1 MRTVRTGV
9 WLFPA
14 APAADLVAAAVRAEA
29 AGLDEF
35 WLGDEG
41 PAREPFAVL
50 AAAATVTRRITLAI
64 GITNPYVRVPALAAT
79 TALTIA
85 ELAGGAERVVLGLG
99 AGGSLSLEPFG
110 LEARQPLRRVREAL
124 GTMRAVCAG
133 EAGDGYQPAEHG
145 LHGHLALYV
154 GARGERLNR
163 LASAQ
168 ADGAFVAGLPPFR
181 YAEVLE
187 WCRSV
192 RPIEIAL
199 YPSVAFSE
207 EEVEDS
213 RPQMLWALAD
223 APAVVHRALGVG
235 EDDLRE
241 ATAALAAG
249 DDGPARRLMTDD
261 RLDQVMLSGPPEAVG
276 RRLADLVRRH
286 EPNAIGLALLQGDV
300 GAAIEGAARSFAV
313 MRHELGPT

>member
-1 MRTVRTGV
+1 MRTGV

-14 APAADLVAAAVRAEA
+14 APAPDLVAAAARAEA

-50 AAAATVTRRITLAI
+50 AAAASATRRIRLGV

-85 ELAGGAERVVLGLG
+85 ELAGGADRVVLGLG

-110 LEARQPLRRVREAL
+110 LEADQPLRRVREAL
-124 GTMRAVCAG
+124 GTIRAVCAG

-145 LHGHLALYV
+145 LHGHLAVYI

-181 YAEVLE
+181 YGEVLE

-199 YPSVAFSE
+199 YPSVAFTE
-207 EEVEDS
+207 AEVEES
-213 RPQMLWALAD
+213 RPRMLWALAD
-223 APAVVHRALGVG
+223 APTEIRRAVGV
-235 EDDLRE
+235 DDDELAD
-241 ATAALAAG
+241 ATAALQRG
-249 DDGPARRLMTDD
+249 DPAPARRLMTDD
-261 RLDQVMLSGPPEAVG
+261 RLDQVMLSGPPPVVG
-276 RRLADLVRRH
+276 RRLADLARRH
-286 EPNAIGLALLQGDV
+286 QPNAIGLALLQGEV
-300 GAAIEGAARSFAV
+300 ASAIDAAARSFDV
-313 MRHELGPT
+313 LRHELGPG

>member
-14 APAADLVAAAVRAEA
+14 AAASELVRAAVRAEEL
-29 AGLDEF
+29 GLDEF

-50 AAAATVTRRITLAI
+50 AAAATATRRITL
-64 GITNPYVRVPALAAT
+64 GVCITNPYVRVPALAAT

-85 ELAGGAERVVLGLG
+85 ELDGGAERGRLGLG

-110 LEARQPLRRVREAL
+110 LRDDRPLRRVREAL
-124 GTMRAVCAG
+124 GTLRAVCAG

-145 LHGHLALYV
+145 LHGHLAVYI

-199 YPSVAFSE
+199 YPSVAFSA

-223 APAVVHRALGVG
+223 APPDIRREVGV
-235 EDDLRE
+235 DDDE
-241 ATAALAAG
+241 LAAATEALQRG
-249 DDGPARRLMTDD
+249 DQGPARALMTDD
-261 RLDQVMLSGPPEAVG
+261 RLDQVML
-276 RRLADLVRRH
+276 
-286 EPNAIGLALLQGDV
+286 
-300 GAAIEGAARSFAV
+300 
-313 MRHELGPT
+313 

>member
-1 MRTVRTGV
+1 MRTGV

-14 APAADLVAAAVRAEA
+14 APASELVAAAIRAEA
-29 AGLDEF
+29 VGLDEF

-41 PAREPFAVL
+41 PAREPFVVL
-50 AAAATVTRRITLAI
+50 AAAATATRRITLAV

-85 ELAGGAERVVLGLG
+85 ELAGGAERVMLGVG

-110 LEARQPLRRVREAL
+110 LEARRPLRRVREAL

-133 EAGDGYQPAEHG
+133 EAGHGYRPAEHG

-163 LASAQ
+163 LASAL
-168 ADGAFVAGLPPFR
+168 ADGAFVAGMPPFR
-181 YAEVLE
+181 YPEVLE

-199 YPSVAFSE
+199 YPSVAFSA

-213 RPQMLWALAD
+213 RPQMLWAVAD
-223 APAVVHRALGVG
+223 APAEVRRTLGV
-235 EDDLRE
+235 DDAELTA
-241 ATAALAAG
+241 ATAALQDG
-249 DDGPARRLMTDD
+249 DEEPARRLMTDD
-261 RLDQVMLSGPPEAVG
+261 RLDEVMLTGPPETVG
-276 RRLADLVRRH
+276 RRLAELARRH
-286 EPNAIGLALLQGDV
+286 QPNAIGLALLQRDV
-300 GAAIEGAARSFAV
+300 GGAVDAAARSFAV
-313 MRHELGPT
+313 MREELAPR

>member
-1 MRTVRTGV
+1 V

-14 APAADLVAAAVRAEA
+14 APAPELVAAAVQAEA
-29 AGLDEF
+29 TGLDEF

-50 AAAATVTRRITLAI
+50 AAAATATRRITLAV

-85 ELAGGAERVVLGLG
+85 ELAGGADRVVLGLG
-99 AGGSLSLEPFG
+99 AGGSLSLDPFG
-110 LEARQPLRRVREAL
+110 LEAHHPLRRVREAL
-124 GTMRAVCAG
+124 RTMRAVSAG
-133 EAGDGYQPAEHG
+133 EAGVGYQPVEHG
-145 LHGHLALYV
+145 LHGHLAVYV

-163 LASAQ
+163 LASAE

-181 YAEVLE
+181 YGEVLD

-199 YPSVAFSE
+199 YPSVAFTPADIE
-207 EEVEDS
+207 AS

-223 APAVVHRALGVG
+223 APAAVRRELGIA
-235 EDDLRE
+235 EAEIDR
-241 ATAALAAG
+241 ATAALQGG
-249 DDGPARRLMTDD
+249 DEGPARRLMTDE
-261 RLDQVMLSGPPEAVG
+261 RLDRVMLTGPPRDVG
-276 RRLADLVRRH
+276 RRLAELARRH
-286 EPNAIGLALLQGDV
+286 RPNAIGLALLQADV
-300 GAAIEGAARSFAV
+300 GQAIAAAAESFAV
-313 MRHELGPT
+313 MRSEL